1 MGAPSKPIWAA
12 LWVVAVAV
20 ALAVVAVALELV
32 AEDDAGG
39 VLLED
44 ELLPHPANSSAP
56 LSSASA

>member
-1 MGAPSKPIWAA
+1 
-12 LWVVAVAV
+12 VAV
-20 ALAVVAVALELV
+20 ELV
-32 AEDDAGG
+32 VDEAAVG